1 MLGTRI
7 RLDSVFVIGFKYA
20 AFALISIAVNLLMQH
35 ITFLVYSDNMSIYV
49 AMLNGTIAG
58 LICKYI
64 LDKNFIFY
72 QRSTSITD
80 DVRRFTIY
88 SAIGGLLTLVFW
100 VFEVAFDVL
109 FDNELAKYVGA
120 IIGLTIGYTAKFFL
134 DRKYVFQR

>member
-1 MLGTRI
+1 
-7 RLDSVFVIGFKYA
+7 VIGFKYA

-109 FDNELAKYVGA
+109 FDNEFAKYVGA